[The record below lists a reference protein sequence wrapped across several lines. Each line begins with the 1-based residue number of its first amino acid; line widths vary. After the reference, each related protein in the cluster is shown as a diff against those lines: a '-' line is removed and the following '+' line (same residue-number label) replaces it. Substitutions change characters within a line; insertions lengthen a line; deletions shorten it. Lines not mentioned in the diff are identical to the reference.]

1 MFQFMYKIEEVL
13 VKYQNLGSE
22 TEIESLRHQVMVKC
36 NTPNYQAM
44 N

>member
-22 TEIESLRHQVMVKC
+22 TEIEFLSE
-36 NTPNYQAM
+36 
-44 N
+44 